1 MQFKGRPIAG
11 NETRKPPAGG
21 VYRGSLGT
29 SLSGIFLLAFG
40 FWLLPCWV
48 ARAGEIETISE
59 LQTAPA
65 SAPAQPARQRLKP
78 NFSEEE
84 RRGFSQ
90 RGFTKTFL
98 NDGLNGNSDPLGG
111 GTPGGGLEGNQ
122 GLRGISAQ
130 ERGIVPAFDPTDVII
145 PRSGIR

>member
-1 MQFKGRPIAG
+1 MQFKSGYIAG
-11 NETRKPPAGG
+11 DETRQSLCGG
-21 VYRGSLGT
+21 VSRARLGA

-40 FWLLPCWV
+40 FWLLPCWG
-48 ARAGEIETISE
+48 ARAGEIETSSE
-59 LQTAPA
+59 LQPAPA
-65 SAPAQPARQRLKP
+65 AAPAPPARQRLKP

-90 RGFTKTFL
+90 RGFKNTFL

-111 GTPGGGLEGNQ
+111 GTPGGALEGNQ
-122 GLRGISAQ
+122 GLSGISAQ